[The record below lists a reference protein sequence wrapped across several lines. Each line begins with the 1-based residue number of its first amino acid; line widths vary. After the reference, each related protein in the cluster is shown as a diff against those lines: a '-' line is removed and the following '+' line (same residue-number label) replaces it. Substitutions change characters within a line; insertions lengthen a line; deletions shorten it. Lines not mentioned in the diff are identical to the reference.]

1 MAQLKLV
8 PNCTGEITEKDTLIF
23 SIFTFPCSSTKM
35 IIGGILFVI
44 TFVSLDLSSGQSG
57 TVYIRSIVLYRG
69 QSRFLEWKK
78 GGARV
83 EEVCRKGDVTS
94 V

>member
-8 PNCTGEITEKDTLIF
+8 PNCTGEITKKDTLIF
-23 SIFTFPCSSTKM
+23 SIFTLPCSSTKM

-57 TVYIRSIVLYRG
+57 TVYIRSSIIQR
-69 QSRFLEWKK
+69 SIRIF
-78 GGARV
+78 RV
-83 EEVCRKGDVTS
+83 EERWRKGDVS
-94 V
+94 WSKGGGRVA